1 MEELKKLLLQ
11 ADDEYLTGLSN
22 RGMVKRGYKDL
33 EQETPEAVWSE
44 EEAQVT
50 WKEASCRIRVP
61 LGSSTCSCP
70 SRSMCRHRIGAMVFL
85 RRELEKEGGE
95 RENPQG
101 EAVPE
106 PVSGALAGSVPEP
119 ASGAAAGSVPEPESA
134 AVAEFVPE
142 PASAAPAASAS
153 QPAAPPPAASV
164 LRSALEQ
171 ELLAFPLAKLRQ
183 AAGTRACQTFSAR
196 IESGELP
203 QIQEGSIVTV
213 RFPWE
218 NTVVKLLSP
227 MEYSAC
233 TCHKKG
239 LCPHKALAILAYQ
252 MEKGDISLEQLK
264 AAEESQ
270 ESWDREA
277 ISQALVSVREG
288 IRLQLLTGL
297 SRLSPDAEETM
308 ERLAIICHG
317 AGLPAFSGR
326 LRSSA
331 FEYRQ
336 YFARSAAFDE
346 KDLMTR
352 LLSLY
357 RDACRLEEAK
367 KPEEIRYLA
376 GTFRDTYQSMPRLHL
391 TGVAAAPFKSKSG
404 YEGERYYFLEMDQG
418 RWYTWVD
425 ARPSFYEGVRRRPPG
440 KNEHAEAPWGLNCSR
455 ERMMELEFFLIHPKA
470 AADGR
475 LSVSKETKSEIVGSR
490 NLCREEVQ
498 RMVVWDYRKL
508 LDGEK
513 LRSREPVLVG
523 AIRCKKGSFDTVR
536 QRFSMEIADWE
547 GRTLQVAV
555 NYSPDEKNTIRAL
568 EQLGERLASR
578 GETAVWFFG
587 IPYLEEGRLCLYP
600 VEYFER
606 KSFTA
611 RGENIAVPGENI
623 AARGKDIVAS
633 GEDIA
638 APGTD
643 IAASVE
649 ALAAPETPA
658 IRRVEQCLRDI
669 QGLLGDLFQSGLN
682 SVQAE
687 LLAQLASLEE
697 EAEGLGLY
705 LAAEE
710 LERLKK
716 GLEAKRH
723 QTRFD
728 PASVL
733 ASWAELAE
741 YLRLGLEK
749 TQLDLA
755 AARLQK
761 AEIDCEEQAAGS
773 RTKL

>member
-22 RGMVKRGYKDL
+22 RGTVKRGYKDL

-50 WKEASCRIRVP
+50 WKEASCQIRVL

-106 PVSGALAGSVPEP
+106 P
-119 ASGAAAGSVPEPESA
+119 
-134 AVAEFVPE
+134 
-142 PASAAPAASAS
+142 ASAAPAASAS
-153 QPAAPPPAASV
+153 QPAAPSPSASV

-183 AAGTRACQTFSAR
+183 TAGTRASQTFSAR

-227 MEYSAC
+227 MEYSTC

-252 MEKGDISLEQLK
+252 MEKGAISLEKLK

-357 RDACRLEEAK
+357 QDACRLEEAK
-367 KPEEIRYLA
+367 KLEEIRYLA

-513 LRSREPVLVG
+513 LKSREPVLVG

-568 EQLGERLASR
+568 EQLGEHLESR

-611 RGENIAVPGENI
+611 RGEDIAVPGENI
-623 AARGKDIVAS
+623 AARGKDIAAS

-638 APGTD
+638 APGKDIAARGKDIAASGEDIAVPGTD
-643 IAASVE
+643 IAASGE
-649 ALAAPETPA
+649 ALAAPDIPT
-658 IRRVEQCLRDI
+658 ITRVQQCLRDI

-710 LERLKK
+710 LGNLKQAM
-716 GLEAKRH
+716 EAKRH

-728 PASVL
+728 PEPAL
-733 ASWAELAE
+733 AFWAELAE

-773 RTKL
+773 KK

>member
-85 RRELEKEGGE
+85 RRKLEKEGGE
-95 RENPQG
+95 RENLQG
-101 EAVPE
+101 EA
-106 PVSGALAGSVPEP
+106 VPEP
-119 ASGAAAGSVPEPESA
+119 ASGAAAGSASQPASGAAAGSA
-134 AVAEFVPE
+134 PE
-142 PASAAPAASAS
+142 PASGAAVVSAPEPASGAPAASAS
-153 QPAAPPPAASV
+153 QPAAPPPSASV

-183 AAGTRACQTFSAR
+183 AAGTRASQTFSAR

-203 QIQEGSIVTV
+203 QIQAGSIVTV

-227 MEYSAC
+227 MEYSTC

-252 MEKGDISLEQLK
+252 MEKGAISLEQLK

-308 ERLAIICHG
+308 ERLAIICHR

-357 RDACRLEEAK
+357 QDACRLEEAK

-455 ERMMELEFFLIHPKA
+455 ERMMELAFFLIHPKA

-513 LRSREPVLVG
+513 LKSREPVLVG

-568 EQLGERLASR
+568 EQLGERLESR

-611 RGENIAVPGENI
+611 RGEDIAVPGENI
-623 AARGKDIVAS
+623 AARGKDIAASGEDIAARGKDIAARGKDIVAL

-643 IAASVE
+643 IAASEE
-649 ALAAPETPA
+649 AIAAPDIPT
-658 IRRVEQCLRDI
+658 ITRVQQCLRDI

-705 LAAEE
+705 LAAE
-710 LERLKK
+710 K
-716 GLEAKRH
+716 
-723 QTRFD
+723 
-728 PASVL
+728 
-733 ASWAELAE
+733 
-741 YLRLGLEK
+741 
-749 TQLDLA
+749 
-755 AARLQK
+755 
-761 AEIDCEEQAAGS
+761 QAAES
-773 RTKL
+773 KK

>member
-22 RGMVKRGYKDL
+22 RGTVKRGYKDL
-33 EQETPEAVWSE
+33 EQETPLAVWSE

-70 SRSMCRHRIGAMVFL
+70 SRSMCRHRIGAMIFL

-95 RENPQG
+95 RENLQG
-101 EAVPE
+101 EAVPG
-106 PVSGALAGSVPEP
+106 PASGAAAVSVPEP
-119 ASGAAAGSVPEPESA
+119 ASGAAAVSVSEPASGAAAGSAPEPASA
-134 AVAEFVPE
+134 AAAEFVPE

-164 LRSALEQ
+164 LRSVLEQ
-171 ELLAFPLAKLRQ
+171 ELLAFSLAKLRQ
-183 AAGTRACQTFSAR
+183 AAGTRASQTFLAR

-227 MEYSAC
+227 IEYSTC

-252 MEKGDISLEQLK
+252 MEKGAISLEQLK

-270 ESWDREA
+270 ENWDREA
-277 ISQALVSVREG
+277 ISQASVSVREG

-357 RDACRLEEAK
+357 QDACRLEEAK

-568 EQLGERLASR
+568 EQLGERLESR

-611 RGENIAVPGENI
+611 RGENIAVPG
-623 AARGKDIVAS
+623 
-633 GEDIA
+633 
-638 APGTD
+638 TD
-643 IAASVE
+643 IAASGE
-649 ALAAPETPA
+649 ALAAPDIPA
-658 IRRVEQCLRDI
+658 IRRAEQCLRDI

-705 LAAEE
+705 LAAAE
-710 LERLKK
+710 LGNLKQAM
-716 GLEAKRH
+716 EAKRH

-728 PASVL
+728 PEPAL
-733 ASWAELAE
+733 ASWAGLAE

>member
-22 RGMVKRGYKDL
+22 RGTVKRGYKDL

-106 PVSGALAGSVPEP
+106 P
-119 ASGAAAGSVPEPESA
+119 ASGAAVVSA
-134 AVAEFVPE
+134 PE

-153 QPAAPPPAASV
+153 QPAAPPPSASV

-183 AAGTRACQTFSAR
+183 AAGTRVSQTFSAR

-227 MEYSAC
+227 MEYSTC

-252 MEKGDISLEQLK
+252 MEKGAISLEQLK

-357 RDACRLEEAK
+357 QDTCRLEEAK

-418 RWYTWVD
+418 RCYTWVD

-568 EQLGERLASR
+568 EQLGERLESR

-611 RGENIAVPGENI
+611 RGEDIAVPGENI
-623 AARGKDIVAS
+623 AARGKDIAAS

-658 IRRVEQCLRDI
+658 IRRAEQCLRDI

-710 LERLKK
+710 LGNLKQAM
-716 GLEAKRH
+716 EAKRH

-728 PASVL
+728 PEPAL
-733 ASWAELAE
+733 ASWAGLTE
-741 YLRLGLEK
+741 YLRMGLEM

>member
-22 RGMVKRGYKDL
+22 RGSVKRGYKDL

-44 EEAQVT
+44 EEAQVA

-101 EAVPE
+101 EAVT
-106 PVSGALAGSVPEP
+106 EP
-119 ASGAAAGSVPEPESA
+119 ASGAAVVS
-134 AVAEFVPE
+134 VPE

-153 QPAAPPPAASV
+153 QPAAPPPSASV
-164 LRSALEQ
+164 LRSVLEQ

-183 AAGTRACQTFSAR
+183 AAGTRASQTFSAR

-203 QIQEGSIVTV
+203 QIQAGSIVTV

-227 MEYSAC
+227 MEYSTC

-252 MEKGDISLEQLK
+252 MEKGAISLEQLK

-288 IRLQLLTGL
+288 IWLQLLTGL

-357 RDACRLEEAK
+357 QDACRLEEAK

-455 ERMMELEFFLIHPKA
+455 ERMMEMEFFLIHPKA

-513 LRSREPVLVG
+513 LKSREPVLVG

-568 EQLGERLASR
+568 EQLGERLESR

-587 IPYLEEGRLCLYP
+587 IPFLEEGRLCLYP

-606 KSFTA
+606 KSFMA
-611 RGENIAVPGENI
+611 RGEDIAVPGENI
-623 AARGKDIVAS
+623 AARGKDIAAS

-638 APGTD
+638 VPGTD
-643 IAASVE
+643 IAASEE
-649 ALAAPETPA
+649 AIAAPDIPT
-658 IRRVEQCLRDI
+658 ITRVEQCLRDI

-755 AARLQK
+755 AAWLQK